1 MSDPVLKYLGFAP
14 LLSPISQCGAWVLR
28 PPLPAASALPL
39 TKSALLSGAGRATG
53 TNQMSVPRELSLTC
67 SGLLSCFTSTPMRGL
82 VGEKRAQRGVA
93 VRKPVR
99 S

>member
-14 LLSPISQCGAWVLR
+14 LLSPISQGGAWVLR
-28 PPLPAASALPL
+28 PLPAASALPL
-39 TKSALLSGAGRATG
+39 TKSALLSGASRAAG
-53 TNQMSVPRELSLTC
+53 TNQMSVPSELSLTC
-67 SGLLSCFTSTPMRGL
+67 SGLLSGFTSTPMRGL